1 MKSTFLQKK
10 MRCVVGW
17 LGVAVAAVL
26 APVSAAEIAFT
37 GGSDGT
43 CTDLSV
49 AANWAGGVLPGAG
62 DTGVVDYS
70 TFSGD
75 GALTVGSDLAL
86 GGLSFRN
93 ATAALTLSGAGTL
106 SLGAAGLG
114 VKNATALSLKLPIVV
129 TAASTWPFNKGALN
143 LHSTISGTA
152 KLGISEA
159 GACCVYA
166 ALGYDGDLT
175 INSQGLRFYAVGKMA
190 KTLKATGASGDNASS
205 YVSPSVG
212 GELVGRVD
220 GR

>member
-37 GGSDGT
+37 GGSDGR

-93 ATAALTLSGAGTL
+93 ATAALTLSGEGTL

-129 TAASTWPFNKGALN
+129 TAASTCR
-143 LHSTISGTA
+143 STRERSTSIPPSAGRQSSESA
-152 KLGISEA
+152 KRVRV
-159 GACCVYA
+159 ACTRPLA
-166 ALGYDGDLT
+166 M
-175 INSQGLRFYAVGKMA
+175 MA
-190 KTLKATGASGDNASS
+190 T
-205 YVSPSVG
+205 
-212 GELVGRVD
+212 
-220 GR
+220 